1 MALLADAIDI
11 RVTER
16 ALRYAPIAHQNWQG
30 TGSIAIGAIGF
41 GPEALCARCLAM
53 AASQLGIFARAVF
66 SRRNKEA
73 FVTLGQTFWLS
84 NELIR
89 VVLTAQI
96 ASVFV
101 SWGPGLAACFAR
113 RITGHTDV

>member
-101 SWGPGLAACFAR
+101 SWGPGLAAFRCGPS
-113 RITGHTDV
+113 T